1 MRNNPL
7 VSIII
12 PTYSRPTN
20 ICRAIDSVLNQ
31 TYSPIEIIVV
41 DDNGENTEFQK
52 QTEDLLNSYIKNN
65 QIVYH
70 KHKQNKNG
78 SAARNTG
85 VKLANGVLIGLLDDD
100 DVFHPEKIELQVRFL
115 LDNQD
120 NPLLKGVYCNTEL
133 IIDGRIVY
141 RHNEL
146 SGKLFEELLLGK
158 VEFNS
163 STLLVYRDTYLELD
177 GFDERYRRNQDW
189 EFCLRFFKKYEM
201 AVVCPERYL
210 ITKYSTPNTDSID
223 PCNAIN
229 RLEFFL
235 DNFREDIQRLDSAND
250 IYYHHYQWLTR
261 LLLAYGY
268 KNKAFQYLKK
278 MQSFHHIPLKEYV
291 VLIKIGLKALR
302 K

>member
-1 MRNNPL
+1 MSQNPL

-12 PTYSRPTN
+12 PTYARPTN
-20 ICRAIDSVLNQ
+20 LCRAINSVLIQ
-31 TYSPIEIIVV
+31 TYSPIEILVV

-52 QTEDLLNSYIKNN
+52 QTEDLLNSYIKKH
-65 QIVYH
+65 QIVYL
-70 KHKQNKNG
+70 KHKNNKNG

-85 VKLANGVLIGLLDDD
+85 VKAAKGIFIGLLDDD
-100 DVFHPEKIELQVRFL
+100 DIFHPEKIERQVRFL
-115 LDNQD
+115 QEHID
-120 NPLLKGVYCNTEL
+120 NPFLKGVYCNTEL
-133 IIDGRIVY
+133 IIDDRMIY

-163 STLLVYRDTYLELD
+163 STLLMYRDAYLELG

-201 AVVCPERYL
+201 AVVCPEIYL
-210 ITKYSTPNTDSID
+210 ITKFSTPNTDSID
-223 PCNAIN
+223 PYNAIS

-235 DNFREDIQRLDSAND
+235 DNFKEDIQKLDSVND

-261 LLLAYGY
+261 LLLSHGY
-268 KNKAFQYLKK
+268 KKKAFQYLKK
-278 MQSFHHIPLKEYV
+278 MRSFKPVPLKEYV
-291 VLIKIGLKALR
+291 ALIRIGIKSL
-302 K
+302 